1 MGSHSWKI
9 PPLCEVLF
17 ASGNWGLIT
26 EVPTPS
32 PPTSVPHPT
41 AAAERGRPTGKTAA
55 LTWVPRSVVPFTLQ
69 VELRWLTAV
78 VLTCLVKGN
87 NQVYFLTF
95 YLLILE
101 RKERRERNKHQFV
114 PLIYSFIGSFL
125 YVPQLGNQT
134 YNLGILGWCSNQL
147 SYLAKIHLYNA
158 ILNVYYVE
166 SLKIQAKFT

>member
-32 PPTSVPHPT
+32 PPTSIPHPT
-41 AAAERGRPTGKTAA
+41 AAAERGRPRGKTAA

-87 NQVYFLTF
+87 TQVYFLTF

-101 RKERRERNKHQFV
+101 RKERREREININLFHLFIHSLVNSYMCPNWGIKPTTLAYWDDALTNWATWLRF
-114 PLIYSFIGSFL
+114 IYIMLF
-125 YVPQLGNQT
+125 
-134 YNLGILGWCSNQL
+134 
-147 SYLAKIHLYNA
+147 
-158 ILNVYYVE
+158 
-166 SLKIQAKFT
+166 